1 MLDGTYLIDK
11 YWKNVYN
18 SPNIGKS
25 VTVIE
30 LINISKCY
38 YLLNFF
44 KKVTE
49 QICWKRCDVIKD
61 EIIVKK

>member
-1 MLDGTYLIDK
+1 MLDGAYLIDK

>member
-1 MLDGTYLIDK
+1 MLDGVCLIDK

-44 KKVTE
+44 KKVTG
-49 QICWKRCDVIKD
+49 
-61 EIIVKK
+61 